1 MTSRGYN
8 ITIERLS
15 EKLGGGFV
23 GYAAA
28 LMGCVADGDSEAEA
42 LTNLGDAID
51 CWLAAARANHRPI
64 PQRDL
69 ELLTT

>member
-23 GYAAA
+23 GHAPA
-28 LMGCVADGDSEAEA
+28 LMAWPMATARPKRSPILEMR
-42 LTNLGDAID
+42 LTAG
-51 CWLAAARANHRPI
+51 
-64 PQRDL
+64 
-69 ELLTT
+69 